1 MWKYERSV
9 DRLSGIRARS
19 ARLALG
25 VDLTLGRGH
34 AGGEI
39 MEGRAENLVC
49 EHCHHAEVDQIL
61 EMLGT
66 DLSKGLDRFEVE
78 HRRQRFGPNALTER
92 RGRSP
97 FVHFL
102 LQFNQPLVYLLL
114 AAALAAGL
122 LHEIVDAA
130 VIVGVVVVNAIIGF
144 IQEAKALK
152 AIQALSRSLP
162 TSSTVL
168 RAGKRETVPA
178 ADLVPGDLV
187 LLQSGDKVPADLR
200 IAQSRDL
207 RVDESALTG
216 EAVPASKA
224 SGTLPRETALGDRSN
239 MAFSSTLVTYGT
251 GIGIVVATG
260 DATEIGRI
268 SDLIASA
275 EALETPLTR
284 RITRFSRLLMVVVL
298 GLAALTF
305 FAGLLR
311 GQSVT
316 EMLMASI
323 ALAVGAI
330 PEGLPAAV
338 TIILAIGVA
347 RMARRRAIIRRL
359 PAVETLGSTT
369 VICTDKTGTVTQN
382 QMTVR
387 NLRAGADVYSV
398 IGTGYSPQGEIL
410 LEGRPVDLADSAVL
424 REVLL
429 CGLLCNDADLEEDA
443 GRWTVRGDPTEG
455 ALLSVAAKAGMRRD
469 EVSVALPRIDGIPF
483 ESQLQFMATLHDDAG
498 AGSRRVYVK
507 GALESLLARC
517 ESQFGVAGP
526 EPLDAA
532 LLRAA
537 AETMA
542 SEGLR
547 VLAFARKD
555 LPASAQV
562 LEHADVELGL
572 ILLGLQGMMDPPR
585 EEAAPAVAACQR
597 AGIQVKMIT
606 GDHAATAAAI
616 AAQVGILRGA
626 ESEAC
631 VLTGADL
638 QVMSDQ
644 ELIECVDSVDV
655 FARVS
660 PEHKLR
666 LVEALQARGHVVAMT
681 GDGVNDAPAL
691 RQADIG
697 VAMARGG
704 TEVAREAADMVLT
717 DDNFA
722 SIEAAVEEGRGVF
735 DNLQKFIVWTL
746 PTNGGEAL
754 VLLAAVLLGLSLPIL
769 PVQILWINMMTSI
782 CLGMTL
788 AFEPKEQGIMS
799 RRPTDPRKPLL
810 TAVLGRRI
818 LLVSLLLCGAVYAI
832 FELELARGASLAA
845 ARTAATAVIVFGE
858 AFYLFNCRSFTRSS
872 LAVGWASNPWTWL
885 GVGVMAAL
893 QVAFTYVPAMNQ
905 LFASEPISWDVWLEV
920 MGLSL
925 AVAVTVGATKW
936 LGNRS
941 RRAAAAAG
949 NP

>member
-1 MWKYERSV
+1 
-9 DRLSGIRARS
+9 
-19 ARLALG
+19 
-25 VDLTLGRGH
+25 
-34 AGGEI
+34 
-39 MEGRAENLVC
+39 MEGHGQNLVC
-49 EHCHHAEVDQIL
+49 EHCHHAEASQIL
-61 EMLGT
+61 ETLGT
-66 DLSKGLDRFEVE
+66 DITKGLDRFEVE

-92 RGRSP
+92 RDRSP
-97 FVHFL
+97 IVHFL
-102 LQFNQPLVYLLL
+102 LQFHQPLVYILLS
-114 AAALAAGL
+114 AALAAGL

-130 VIVGVVVVNAIIGF
+130 VIVGVVVLNAIIGF

-152 AIQALSRSLP
+152 AIHALSRSLP
-162 TSSTVL
+162 SSCTVL
-168 RAGKRETVPA
+168 RAGKRESVPA
-178 ADLVPGDLV
+178 VDLVPGDLV

-200 IAQSRDL
+200 ILQSRDL
-207 RVDESALTG
+207 RIDESALTG
-216 EAVPASKA
+216 EAVPASKGA
-224 SGTLPRETALGDRSN
+224 GALPRETALGDRIN

-251 GIGIVVATG
+251 GLGAVVATG

-275 EALETPLTR
+275 EVLETPLTR
-284 RITRFSRLLMVVVL
+284 RISRFSRLLMAVVM

-305 FAGLLR
+305 AAGLLR

-330 PEGLPAAV
+330 PEGLPAVV

-387 NLRAGADVYSV
+387 RLLAG
-398 IGTGYSPQGEIL
+398 GTAYAVSGSGYAPQGEIRS
-410 LEGRPVDLADSAVL
+410 EAGAVDLSRDAAL
-424 REVLL
+424 RDVLL
-429 CGLLCNDADLEEDA
+429 CGLLCNDADLTQDGE
-443 GRWTVRGDPTEG
+443 RWTVRGDPTEG
-455 ALLSVAAKAGMRRD
+455 ALLSVAARAALRRD
-469 EVSVALPRIDGIPF
+469 EVLTSLPRIDAIPF
-483 ESQLQFMATLHDDAG
+483 ESQLQFMATLHEDRAG
-498 AGSRRVYVK
+498 NRRVVYVK

-517 ESQFGVAGP
+517 ATQVTAGGTS
-526 EPLDAA
+526 PLDGDA
-532 LLRAA
+532 LRAA
-537 AETMA
+537 AEAMA
-542 SEGLR
+542 SQGLR

-555 LPASAQV
+555 LPASTHV
-562 LEHADVELGL
+562 LEHADVESGL
-572 ILLGLQGMMDPPR
+572 VFLGLQGMMDPPR

-616 AAQVGILRGA
+616 ASQVGILRG
-626 ESEAC
+626 EAGETC

-638 QVMSDQ
+638 QTMSDE
-644 ELIECVDSVDV
+644 ELIECVDTVDV

-697 VAMARGG
+697 VAMALGG
-704 TEVAREAADMVLT
+704 TEVAREAADMILT

-754 VLLAAVLLGLSLPIL
+754 VLLGAVILGL
-769 PVQILWINMMTSI
+769 
-782 CLGMTL
+782 
-788 AFEPKEQGIMS
+788 
-799 RRPTDPRKPLL
+799 
-810 TAVLGRRI
+810 
-818 LLVSLLLCGAVYAI
+818 
-832 FELELARGASLAA
+832 
-845 ARTAATAVIVFGE
+845 
-858 AFYLFNCRSFTRSS
+858 
-872 LAVGWASNPWTWL
+872 
-885 GVGVMAAL
+885 AL
-893 QVAFTYVPAMNQ
+893 QVVFTYVPAMNR
-905 LFASEPISWDVWLEV
+905 LFASEPITWDAWMQVI
-920 MGLSL
+920 GLSL
-925 AVAVTVGATKW
+925 AVAVVVGTVKW
-936 LGNRS
+936 LGNRQRPS
-941 RRAAAAAG
+941 GGAAVEG
-949 NP
+949 LMGG

>member
-1 MWKYERSV
+1 
-9 DRLSGIRARS
+9 
-19 ARLALG
+19 
-25 VDLTLGRGH
+25 
-34 AGGEI
+34 
-39 MEGRAENLVC
+39 MEGHGQNLVC
-49 EHCHHAEVDQIL
+49 EHCHHAEADQIL

-97 FVHFL
+97 IVQFL
-102 LQFNQPLVYLLL
+102 LQFHQPLVYILL

-130 VIVGVVVVNAIIGF
+130 VIVGVVVLNAIIGF

-152 AIQALSRSLP
+152 AIHALSRSLP
-162 TSSTVL
+162 TSCTVL
-168 RAGKRETVPA
+168 RSGKRESVPA

-200 IAQSRDL
+200 VLQSRDL

-216 EAVPASKA
+216 EAVPASKGA
-224 SGTLPRETALGDRSN
+224 GVLARDTVLGDRTN
-239 MAFSSTLVTYGT
+239 MAFSSTLVTSGT
-251 GIGIVVATG
+251 GLGVVVATG

-275 EALETPLTR
+275 QVLETPLTR
-284 RITRFSRLLMVVVL
+284 RISRFSKLLMAVVM

-305 FAGLLR
+305 LAGLLR

-316 EMLMASI
+316 DMLMASI

-387 NLRAGADVYSV
+387 DLWAGGVGYTVS
-398 IGTGYSPQGEIL
+398 GTGYAPQGEIRS
-410 LEGRPVDLADSAVL
+410 EAGAVDLAHDAAL
-424 REVLL
+424 RDVLL
-429 CGLLCNDADLEEDA
+429 CGLLCNDADLARDGE
-443 GRWTVRGDPTEG
+443 RWTVRGDPTEG
-455 ALLSVAAKAGMRRD
+455 ALLSAAAKAGLERD
-469 EVSVALPRIDGIPF
+469 SVQAALPRIDAIPF
-483 ESQLQFMATLHDDAG
+483 ESQLQFMATLHEDRVG
-498 AGSRRVYVK
+498 GRRVVYVK

-517 ESQFGVAGP
+517 ASQVASAGTA
-526 EPLDAA
+526 PLDADG
-532 LLRAA
+532 LRAA
-537 AETMA
+537 AEEMA
-542 SEGLR
+542 TQGLR

-555 LPASAQV
+555 LPGSAHV
-562 LEHADVELGL
+562 LEHSDVESGL
-572 ILLGLQGMMDPPR
+572 VFLGLQGMMDPPR

-616 AAQVGILRGA
+616 ALQVGILRGEAA
-626 ESEAC
+626 ETC

-638 QVMSDQ
+638 QAMSDE
-644 ELIECVDSVDV
+644 ELIECVDTVDV

-697 VAMARGG
+697 VAMALGG
-704 TEVAREAADMVLT
+704 TEVAREAADMILT

-754 VLLAAVLLGLSLPIL
+754 VLLGAVILGLALPIL
-769 PVQILWINMMTSI
+769 PVQILWINMMTSV

-788 AFEPKEQGIMS
+788 AFEPKEKGIME
-799 RRPTDPRKPLL
+799 RQPTDPRRPLL
-810 TAVLGRRI
+810 TVTLGRRI
-818 LLVSLLLCGAVYAI
+818 LLVSLLLCGAVYAV

-845 ARTAATAVIVFGE
+845 ARTASTAVIVFGE
-858 AFYLFNCRSFTRSS
+858 AFYLFNCRSFTRSFV
-872 LAVGWASNPWTWL
+872 AIGWASNPWTWA

-893 QVAFTYVPAMNQ
+893 QVAFTYVPAMNR
-905 LFASEPISWDVWLEV
+905 LFASEPIAWIAWVEIL
-920 MGLSL
+920 GLSL
-925 AVAVTVGATKW
+925 LVAFVVGATKAI
-936 LGNRS
+936 RA
-941 RRAAAAAG
+941 RRRPDQALAAEA
-949 NP
+949 